1 MDKNKFFVIGGVSSF
16 ALYGLVLAVLLLSL
30 SNFQKIKKVAIKSEQ
45 SAIEVS
51 IEEKTTEETSEQIP
65 TPPTPPITTPVQ
77 PQKEIKQPIQKQQP
91 EALAPTKILKN
102 ITKQETKPQTVQQ
115 AQPPKE
121 RLRSANDFVS
131 DLAIKKNNLN
141 ISFSANGESDE
152 YLQKVAE
159 IIKQKWVLLASDAGN
174 SATIQFTISK
184 NGVFTY
190 RLSKGNNQDFNNRL
204 VEYAKSLQ
212 KNALPPPPSG
222 KDVIVEFNFNGTR

>member
-16 ALYGLVLAVLLLSL
+16 ALYGFVLAVLLLSL
-30 SNFQKIKKVAIKSEQ
+30 SNFQKIRKVAIKSEQ

-51 IEEKTTEETSEQIP
+51 IEEKTTETAEQIP
-65 TPPTPPITTPVQ
+65 TLPVPPTPAQ

-91 EALAPTKILKN
+91 EALTPTKLTKN
-102 ITKQETKPQTVQQ
+102 IVKQESKPQIVQQ

-121 RLRSANDFVS
+121 KLRSANDFLS

-141 ISFSANGESDE
+141 ISFSGTGEKDE

-159 IIKQKWVLLASDAGN
+159 IIKQRWVVLASDTGN
-174 SATIQFTISK
+174 SATIQFTINK
-184 NGVFTY
+184 NGTFTY
-190 RLSKGNNQDFNNRL
+190 RLSRGNNQDFNNRL

-222 KDVIVEFNFNGTR
+222 KEVVVEFNFNGTR